1 MALPPGFNWLLIFV
15 AVVVA
20 VVLLGACIYVLI
32 HYQHPDDGNQAWV
45 PKLLVV
51 FGLWLAMVTV
61 LLFPL
66 DVANRAACAF
76 GVAESACVFTLPMRQ
91 LWFAV
96 FITNLV
102 LTFFLI
108 PFVMFFWEA
117 DSD

>member
-1 MALPPGFNWLLIFV
+1 MTLAAGYNWVLIFV
-15 AVVVA
+15 SVVVA
-20 VVLLGACIYVLI
+20 VVLLAACIYVLI

-45 PKLLVV
+45 PKIIVV
-51 FGLWLAMVTV
+51 LGLWLAMATV

-66 DVANRAACAF
+66 DVANRSACSF
-76 GVAESACVFTLPMRQ
+76 GVAYSACVFTLPMRQ
-91 LWFAV
+91 LWFAL

-108 PFVMFFWEA
+108 PFTMFFWEA

>member
-1 MALPPGFNWLLIFV
+1 MSLAAGINWLLIFI

-20 VVLLGACIYVLI
+20 VVLLAACVYLLI

-45 PKLLVV
+45 PKAVVV
-51 FGLWLAMVTV
+51 FGLWLAMATV

-66 DVANRAACAF
+66 DVANRSACSF

-102 LTFFLI
+102 LTYLFI

>member
-1 MALPPGFNWLLIFV
+1 MALAPGFNWLLIFV
-15 AVVVA
+15 SVVVA
-20 VVLLGACIYVLI
+20 LLLLAVCVYVLV

-45 PKLLVV
+45 PKIV
-51 FGLWLAMVTV
+51 FVAGLWLAMATV

-91 LWFAV
+91 IWFGA
-96 FITNLV
+96 FIANLV
-102 LTFFLI
+102 LTFAVI
-108 PFVMFFWEA
+108 PFTMFYWEA